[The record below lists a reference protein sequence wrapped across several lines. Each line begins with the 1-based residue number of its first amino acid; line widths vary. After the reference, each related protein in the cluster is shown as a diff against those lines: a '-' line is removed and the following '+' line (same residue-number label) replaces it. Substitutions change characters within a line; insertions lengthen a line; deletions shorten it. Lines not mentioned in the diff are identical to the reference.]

1 MKIGAFFFNLHS
13 LSESVLKKNEIKL
26 YIFTLKAIIN
36 SNGVAQPDKINLFNH
51 PTESRVLTQQG
62 FARQRRLIRTG
73 GASLRNKFILLFL
86 YISVIWGVD

>member
-51 PTESRVLTQQG
+51 PTESSEAPNQN
-62 FARQRRLIRTG
+62 RRGLAYAINLFYYLYTINFFYLDKG
-73 GASLRNKFILLFL
+73 G
-86 YISVIWGVD
+86 